1 MKQGSAFLMTAAMA
15 VFFGFTSEASG
26 SDIVRHNDANAVND
40 TAGER
45 TGFRTDRL
53 SPRQLRTWKRIEGIV
68 FARDAAGRS
77 LHPTLEGLWRWVES
91 SGHTIF
97 IDMRAPAL
105 ESTAGKFVVE
115 RIDPEGKNHTL
126 SICLYLS
133 AIVKAETSDWAR
145 RADGFIPFKQLNSE
159 KRYAEVL
166 GHELAH
172 AVQIIQDPYY
182 AALALEQSGLR
193 AELLSRTRTERKVV
207 FDSENMLRLRRLDM
221 LTGQLE
227 TFANAVEIEVWCE
240 LAGSCGKNREGRAIG
255 DLALL
260 QSAR

>member
-1 MKQGSAFLMTAAMA
+1 MARRPGFATLALIAGLLTTIPSARAGQAAGAGIPDAHIITRAATAA
-15 VFFGFTSEASG
+15 
-26 SDIVRHNDANAVND
+26 I
-40 TAGER
+40 
-45 TGFRTDRL
+45 RTDRL
-53 SPRQLRTWKRIEGIV
+53 SRRQLRTWKRIEGIV

-77 LHPTLEGLWRWVES
+77 LHPTLEGLWRQVES

-105 ESTAGKFVVE
+105 ESTAGIVVVE

-133 AIVKAETSDWAR
+133 AIDNADTSDWAR
-145 RADGFIPFKQLNSE
+145 RADGFTPFKQLNRE
-159 KRYAEVL
+159 KRYAQVI

-172 AVQIIQDPYY
+172 VVLIMQDPYY
-182 AALALEQSGLR
+182 AALVREQNGLR
-193 AELLSRTRTERKVV
+193 AELLARNRKGRKVV
-207 FDSENMLRLRRLDM
+207 FDSENMLRLRRLAM

-227 TFANAVEIEVWCE
+227 APANAIEIEIWRE
-240 LAGSCGKNREGRAIG
+240 LAGSCGKNREGRAIS